1 MKHNHYGYTPP
12 YMHKP
17 LPTLGKEKEQKQI
30 EFFEKLSGELIF
42 SRVTKNVKIIYIT
55 HPTGQ
60 VLKKQAYTLQS
71 FKLKIYTFNVQCSLV
86 LSKKT
91 SLRPSYHAHILFY
104 KKASLRDSISKT
116 CILHND
122 SNISNL
128 GWFRVKHHLPSL
140 IRKL

>member
-55 HPTGQ
+55 HLTGQ
-60 VLKKQAYTLQS
+60 VLKKQAYTTAIIQTQN
-71 FKLKIYTFNVQCSLV
+71 IYFQCPVFTGTIKKDISQAILPCPHSV
-86 LSKKT
+86 L
-91 SLRPSYHAHILFY
+91 
-104 KKASLRDSISKT
+104 
-116 CILHND
+116 
-122 SNISNL
+122 
-128 GWFRVKHHLPSL
+128 
-140 IRKL
+140 